1 MSRSSHPI
9 ELRFFS
15 LDEAIPTDQW
25 IAQVTGGEGVD
36 IFIDCLGTG
45 AAHKTLRAGMRSLK
59 RGGKAV
65 NVGAIAGDVPMDLHT
80 MMDLQQSMTGS
91 CWFTAAEGQDMA
103 DMAAAGVL
111 DLGVFEHVGYPFA
124 QVNEAIA
131 GIENRNGGF
140 SNDVIH
146 P

>member
-1 MSRSSHPI
+1 M
-9 ELRFFS
+9 L
-15 LDEAIPTDQW
+15 
-25 IAQVTGGEGVD
+25 
-36 IFIDCLGTG
+36 
-45 AAHKTLRAGMRSLK
+45 AGMRALK

-65 NVGAIAGDVPMDLHT
+65 NIGAIAGGVPMDLHT

-103 DMAAAGVL
+103 DMAANGVL
-111 DLGVFEHVGYPFA
+111 DLSVFEQVTFPLS
-124 QVNEAIA
+124 QVNEAIS

-140 SNDVIH
+140 SNYVIH